1 VNGTGQNYSAVISHL
16 PTPISQTNSQLP
28 TSNAQ
33 TNSQLPSPNTDP
45 LPERVTVFLATW
57 PANKHSKLG
66 ILHHTPDFCWSYSG
80 WKPVD
85 LGPSR
90 KVLVNFVKADSE
102 ETGRINQ
109 KSDSKDQTP
118 GSISDLSLPFSC
130 RIFESPDGSGHELAV
145 WSMLVGSRAFAEA
158 AAAESD
164 IEAKDG
170 HARNRQVIGGQFWQA
185 TKRRIP
191 VQGTKQFIRYS
202 IPMTG
207 DWRQT
212 VEQTSSFGGKWLN
225 PWSAPNERDVPI
237 VGRSN

>member
-1 VNGTGQNYSAVISHL
+1 M
-16 PTPISQTNSQLP
+16 
-28 TSNAQ
+28 
-33 TNSQLPSPNTDP
+33 
-45 LPERVTVFLATW
+45 
-57 PANKHSKLG
+57 
-66 ILHHTPDFCWSYSG
+66 
-80 WKPVD
+80 
-85 LGPSR
+85 
-90 KVLVNFVKADSE
+90 NFAKADSE

-109 KSDSKDQTP
+109 KSDSKDHTP

-225 PWSAPNERDVPI
+225 PWSAPNERDVQI